1 MEEEA
6 LRPYLDYEAPWEQEL
21 RTLER
26 KLAAPAAADGAAAAE
41 DAPDA
46 CPCDPA
52 ALVSMAARADGVPDR
67 AELARVVVAFTDEDN
82 ETLMT
87 LPRRQCLPSPPAH
100 HHAHTCINTHSCHA
114 APRHAPATDLVDNQY
129 AVLCALVDILYGYA
143 FDQRTTLG
151 DATVE
156 SAWTVAKLSRTLSWL
171 DAPASV
177 RDAALACVHRALA
190 YPVFRNWRLAC
201 RVLGDVRALLRLGRR
216 AVLRALLAVRRVF
229 ARDDGRQYLNTL
241 YIEPYA
247 VWVQGV
253 DDATLA
259 AVALELEHAAPAKRD
274 VRWDL
279 AEIEALARSDGF
291 RPDDAAERPS
301 VL

>member
-6 LRPYLDYEAPWEQEL
+6 LQPYLDYEAPWEQEL

-26 KLAAPAAADGAAAAE
+26 KLAAEAQPPTDAAE
-41 DAPDA
+41 AAPDA

-52 ALVSMAARADGVPDR
+52 ALVSMAAREGGVQDR

-87 LPRRQCLPSPPAH
+87 LPRRQCLQPHSHSPSSLLL
-100 HHAHTCINTHSCHA
+100 CRLWWCS
-114 APRHAPATDLVDNQY
+114 RWQRRLTDLVDNQY
-129 AVLCALVDILYGYA
+129 AVLCSLVDILYGYA
-143 FDQRTTLG
+143 FDARTTLG

-156 SAWTVAKLSRTLSWL
+156 SAWTVAKLSRTLCWL
-171 DAPASV
+171 DAPPTV

-190 YPVFRNWRLAC
+190 FPVFRNWRLAC
-201 RVLGDVRALLRLGRR
+201 RVLGDVCALLRLGRR

-229 ARDDGRQYLNTL
+229 AREYGRQYLNTL

-259 AVALELEHAAPAKRD
+259 ALAAELERAAPAKHD

-279 AEIEALARSDGF
+279 AEIEALARADGF